1 MQITSNDVL
10 LTDFLLI
17 LSFIFCYNFIK
28 ERYKSC
34 VFFWDISSC
43 WNLAIGANAT
53 NLMATTEYADFSI
66 RGKSRLTFNQ
76 TVQKTRQVHPCL
88 KPRVQLW
95 RYGKLQSY
103 CTSTFGGSNNEA
115 VGKDS
120 NMYEF
125 MIGQEFLRIKQ
136 LILCLEC
143 QPIGRSTYCCCCIHW
158 NCSFLPGDYSFV
170 Y

>member
-1 MQITSNDVL
+1 
-10 LTDFLLI
+10 LI
-17 LSFIFCYNFIK
+17 LSIYFCYNFIK
-28 ERYKSC
+28 EKEYKSL
-34 VFFWDISSC
+34 FFSFGILAAAGI
-43 WNLAIGANAT
+43 LAIGANAT

-66 RGKSRLTFNQ
+66 RGKSELTFNPNGSKNE
-76 TVQKTRQVHPCL
+76 TSSSMSKDYIT
-88 KPRVQLW
+88 VQLW

-125 MIGQEFLRIKQ
+125 MIGQEFLRIRQ

-143 QPIGRSTYCCCCIHW
+143 QPIGRSTYCCCSCIHW